1 MEKYFFF
8 VLYNLFFNYSFSQSI
23 SPSDEQ
29 QLHKELLAQTS
40 KTLVINIT
48 NLPLSNLNSFK
59 NEILAWHEKV
69 SSAVI
74 DISTNKMTI
83 VHFRVLETRELS
95 DVLYEYIIK
104 ASRILR
110 YQ

>member
-1 MEKYFFF
+1 MKKYFFF
-8 VLYNLFFNYSFSQSI
+8 VLYILFFDYSFSQSI

-29 QLHKELLAQTS
+29 QLYKALLAQTS

-48 NLPLSNLNSFK
+48 DLPLNNLNSFK

-74 DISTNKMTI
+74 DINTKKMTI
-83 VHFRVLETRELS
+83 VHFKVLETRELF
-95 DVLYEYIIK
+95 DVLDKYSIK
-104 ASRILR
+104 ASRILS